1 VAFRSVINEIWWL
14 CTSPSRVAEIEDT
27 LTDNPRTR
35 ELLRHLAT
43 RPGHD
48 EVKSDFR
55 QLLVEEFGVELGALD
70 FERRVPEVRGRLDAL
85 IGRTVFEAKRNLDL
99 EWEDV
104 VRRMPDYLA
113 DREREEGERFVGIA
127 SDGLK
132 WVVFERSGDQLIRL
146 KDTTLDPDNADIFL
160 AWLDGAVALKNAL
173 PPDPITVRLELG
185 QDSVAFRRAADS
197 LLMLWDRLK
206 DDPAVALKRQLWAQ
220 LLKLVYGR
228 EIESDA
234 LFFQHTFLVIVAKA
248 IALAVL
254 GLRDDN
260 PRRVLSGAA
269 FEAAGVFGAAESD
282 FFDWVVAEPD
292 GEALV
297 RRILAHVRRFRL
309 DQVESDVLKILYESL
324 IDREERH
331 GLGEYYTPDWLAAK
345 IVRHAVERPIEQR
358 VLDPACG
365 SGTFLFHAIRNF
377 IKEAK
382 ESGLEEKL
390 RVEEATNH
398 IAGMDIHPVAVII
411 ARVTYLLALAPV
423 IATRAGPL
431 SIPVYLGDALQLS
444 IATTMHLKELVIRVP
459 PPPEGTDL
467 KFPEIFCK
475 DIHLF
480 DKLVARMRQGS
491 EQNMTARQ
499 IEQAFKLEVVQ
510 HYKRDMTNAESEAV
524 REMVATYAT
533 FDELCRQGRDSV
545 WTYVARNLSRPPLAL
560 SFGAGWANVVVGN
573 PPWVAFRHMSADL
586 QKRFREL
593 AKGERV
599 HVGSKFA
606 TQNDLAALFTVRAA
620 SLYLRSGGRIAFVLP
635 FAALTRGQFEKFR
648 SGSFTSAKIAWDEA
662 WTMDDDVQPL
672 FPVPSCVLFGRRR
685 ATAKVLPDKV
695 RAYSGELPT
704 RDASEAVAD
713 ASLTARENAPKPAEG
728 KFKGGSPYRRAFRQG
743 ATLVPRMLCLVERK
757 SLGRLGSDPTA
768 PFVVSRRNNQEKKPW
783 KSLLGVEHRVEAE
796 FLHPVLLGES
806 ILPYRV
812 FRSFEG
818 VIPVTFD
825 GTALDAD
832 AAANRG
838 YSGLN
843 GWMSAAETIWR
854 EHAESGSMT
863 LIERWNYHNE
873 LGSQFPIR
881 SLRVVYAAS
890 GTLPAACIL
899 YNSNAVIE
907 HKLYWSTASVGN
919 EAYYLAALLN
929 SETSRRRVAV
939 LQSRGQWGARDFDK
953 VIFTLP
959 IPRFDTGQPLHN
971 ELAAAAAEAERIAAA
986 FELPETVKFQRA
998 RKLIRDALTESGIA
1012 PHIDQLVA
1020 RLLDQ
1025 SASDEDDGD
1034 DV

>member
-1 VAFRSVINEIWWL
+1 
-14 CTSPSRVAEIEDT
+14 

-35 ELLRHLAT
+35 ALLHHLAT

-85 IGRTVFEAKRNLDL
+85 IGRTVFEAKRNLDQ
-99 EWEDV
+99 EWDDV

-132 WVVFERSGDQLIRL
+132 WVVFERNGDQLVKL
-146 KDTTLDPDNADIFL
+146 KDTTLDPDKPEAFL
-160 AWLDGAVALKNAL
+160 AWLDGAVALKNEL
-173 PPDPITVRLELG
+173 TPDPITVRVELG
-185 QDSVAFRRAADS
+185 QDSVAFRRANDGLRAI
-197 LLMLWDRLK
+197 WETVK
-206 DDPAVALKRQLWAQ
+206 GDPAVALKRQLWAQ

-228 EIESDA
+228 EIEGDA
-234 LFFQHTFLVIVAKA
+234 LFFQHTFLVVVAKA

-260 PRRVLSGAA
+260 PKHVLSGAA
-269 FEAAGVFGAAESD
+269 FEAAGIFGAAESD
-282 FFDWVVAEPD
+282 FFDWVVAAPE

-297 RRILAHVRRFRL
+297 RRILTHVRRFRL

-377 IKEAK
+377 IKEA
-382 ESGLEEKL
+382 EEAGLEEKL
-390 RVEEATNH
+390 RAEEATNH

-423 IATRAGPL
+423 IAKRAGSL

-444 IATTMHLKELVIRVP
+444 TATTMHLKELVIRVP

-491 EQNMTARQ
+491 EQKTTVRQ
-499 IEQAFKLEVVQ
+499 IERAFRLEVER
-510 HYKRDMTNAESEAV
+510 HYKRDMTKLEAEGIG
-524 REMVATYAT
+524 EMVATYAT

-545 WTYVARNLSRPPLAL
+545 WTYVARNLSRPLAL
-560 SFGAGWANVVVGN
+560 SFGTGWANVVVGN

-593 AKGERV
+593 ANGERV
-599 HVGSKFA
+599 YVGGKFA
-606 TQNDLAALFTVRAA
+606 TQNDLSALFTVRSA

-635 FAALTRGQFEKFR
+635 LAALTRGQFDKFR
-648 SGSFTSAKIAWDEA
+648 KGSFSSARIAWDEA
-662 WTMDDDVQPL
+662 WTMNDDVQPL
-672 FPVPSCVLFGRRR
+672 FPVPSCVVFGRRR
-685 ATAKVLPDKV
+685 ATAKAMPDTV
-695 RAYSGELPT
+695 RAYSGELPM
-704 RDASEAVAD
+704 RDASEAQAD
-713 ASLTARENAPKPAEG
+713 AALTVRKNVPKPAEG
-728 KFKGGSPYRRAFRQG
+728 RFTGGSTYRKSFRQG
-743 ATLVPRMLCLVERK
+743 ATLVPRMLCLVERR
-757 SLGRLGSDPTA
+757 SLGRLGEDPTA
-768 PFVVSRRNNQEKKPW
+768 PYVVSRRNNQEKKPW
-783 KSLLGVEHRVEAE
+783 KSLAGVEHRVEAE

-812 FRSFEG
+812 WRPFEG
-818 VIPVTFD
+818 VVPVTAQ
-825 GTALDAD
+825 GAVLDSE

-838 YSGLN
+838 YSGLH
-843 GWMSAAETIWR
+843 GWMTAAEGIWNAHTTS
-854 EHAESGSMT
+854 EIS
-863 LIERWNYHNE
+863 LIQQFDYYGK
-873 LGSQFPIR
+873 LSAQFPIAR
-881 SLRVVYAAS
+881 LRVVYAAS
-890 GTLPAACIL
+890 GTIPAACL
-899 YNSNAVIE
+899 LRGSAAVIE
-907 HKLYWSTASVGN
+907 HAIYCAQASSESEGH
-919 EAYYLAALLN
+919 YLAALLN
-929 SETSRRRVAV
+929 SETARARVAAM
-939 LQSRGQWGARDFDK
+939 QARGQWGARHFDK
-953 VIFTLP
+953 VMFNLP
-959 IPRFDTGQPLHN
+959 IPIFEPSERLHN

-998 RKLIRDALTESGIA
+998 RKLIRDALTETGIA
-1012 PHIDQLVA
+1012 QHVDELVA
-1020 RLLDQ
+1020 RLLDE
-1025 SASDEDDGD
+1025 SPVDEDDATD
-1034 DV
+1034 D